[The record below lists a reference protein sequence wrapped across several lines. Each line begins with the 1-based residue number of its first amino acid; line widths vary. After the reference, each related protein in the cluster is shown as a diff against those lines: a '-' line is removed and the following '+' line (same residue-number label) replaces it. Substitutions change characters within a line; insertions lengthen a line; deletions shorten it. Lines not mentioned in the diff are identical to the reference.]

1 MKKDWRNTKW
11 RDFSKEQK
19 RWFIVLVVF
28 LVVLAIGGG
37 YASANGI
44 DLPNW

>member
-28 LVVLAIGGG
+28 IVVLILKRRKG
-37 YASANGI
+37 YLCAEAV
-44 DLPNW
+44 